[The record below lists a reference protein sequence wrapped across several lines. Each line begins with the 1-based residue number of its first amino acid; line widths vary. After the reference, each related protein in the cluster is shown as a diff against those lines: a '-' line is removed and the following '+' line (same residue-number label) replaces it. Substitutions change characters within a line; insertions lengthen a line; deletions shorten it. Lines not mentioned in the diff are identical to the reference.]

1 MHATCVEDCL
11 KPSSLLMQSLETFMA
26 RDSPA
31 EKEEEEEEEES
42 EEAMEV
48 RRLGGRF

>member
-1 MHATCVEDCL
+1 VSLT
-11 KPSSLLMQSLETFMA
+11 PSSLLMQSLESFMA

-31 EKEEEEEEEES
+31 EQKEEEEEES